1 MRETRTFFVT
11 QLTDASA
18 LLLKRSSVKTT
29 LRGVYA
35 KEIPVKKIMS
45 AAIATAALTIT
56 ATMTA
61 LAGSWVQQ
69 NGSWVYLNDAG
80 QIQTGW
86 AWIDGNQDGIA
97 ESYYFDLNGCLATGT
112 TTPDGY
118 TVNSDGAWVQDGS
131 VQKKVIPLS
140 NPNALG
146 RLGTVAGSSDMSS
159 DIYLVAGSAYEDG
172 KNYMHSEE
180 SLKQLTGRK
189 DIVNFARQYVGAGK
203 LRYGAGTNLNGGPV
217 DCSGFVLAV
226 FRQFGISLPR
236 TSAEQCAAA
245 PRYVS
250 EAELL
255 PGDLIF
261 YGNGGRVNHVAIYT
275 GENSIVHATN
285 SSRGWVFEDSGSSAI
300 HYAPIIAIGRYW

>member
-1 MRETRTFFVT
+1 M
-11 QLTDASA
+11 
-18 LLLKRSSVKTT
+18 
-29 LRGVYA
+29 
-35 KEIPVKKIMS
+35 KKIMS

-61 LAGSWVQQ
+61 LAGSWTQQ

-80 QIQTGW
+80 QLQTGW

-97 ESYYFDLNGCLATGT
+97 ESYYFDMSGKLSTST

-131 VQKKVIPLS
+131 VQTKVIPLS

-146 RLGTVAGSSDMSS
+146 RLGTVAGSSSMSS
-159 DIYLVAGSAYEDG
+159 DSFLVAGSAYENG

-180 SLKQLTGRK
+180 ALQQVTGRK

-203 LRYGAGTNLNGGPV
+203 LRYGTGTNLNGGPV

-250 EAELL
+250 EAEML

-285 SSRGWVFEDSGSSAI
+285 SSRGWVFEDSGSSAM

>member
-18 LLLKRSSVKTT
+18 LLRKRCSVKAA

-61 LAGSWVQQ
+61 LAGSWTQQ

-80 QIQTGW
+80 QLQTGW

-97 ESYYFDLNGCLATGT
+97 ESYYFDMSGKLSTST

-131 VQKKVIPLS
+131 VQTKVIPLS
-140 NPNALG
+140 DPSALG
-146 RLGTVAGSSDMSS
+146 RLGTVAGSSSMSS
-159 DIYLVAGSAYEDG
+159 DSFLVAGSAYENG

-180 SLKQLTGRK
+180 ALQQVTGRK

-203 LRYGAGTNLNGGPV
+203 LRYGTGTNLNGGPV

-261 YGNGGRVNHVAIYT
+261 YGSGGRVNHVAIYT

>member
-1 MRETRTFFVT
+1 M
-11 QLTDASA
+11 
-18 LLLKRSSVKTT
+18 
-29 LRGVYA
+29 
-35 KEIPVKKIMS
+35 KKIIS

-56 ATMTA
+56 ATVTA
-61 LAGSWVQQ
+61 LAGSWGQQ

-80 QIQTGW
+80 QLQTGW

-97 ESYYFDLNGCLATGT
+97 ESYYFDLNGCLATAT

-131 VQKKVIPLS
+131 VQTKVIPLS

-146 RLGTVAGSSDMSS
+146 RLGTVAGSSSMSS
-159 DIYLVAGSAYEDG
+159 DSFLVAGSAYENG
-172 KNYMHSEE
+172 KNYMHSQE
-180 SLKQLTGRK
+180 SLQQVTGRK

-203 LRYGAGTNLNGGPV
+203 LRYGTGTNLNGGPV

-250 EAELL
+250 EAEML

-285 SSRGWVFEDSGSSAI
+285 SSRGWAFEDSGSSAI

>member
-1 MRETRTFFVT
+1 MKKF
-11 QLTDASA
+11 LTVVMMAVA
-18 LLLKRSSVKTT
+18 FT
-29 LRGVYA
+29 L
-35 KEIPVKKIMS
+35 
-45 AAIATAALTIT
+45 TAAMN
-56 ATMTA
+56 AW
-61 LAGSWVQQ
+61 AGSWEQQ
-69 NGSWVYLNDAG
+69 SGSWFYRNDAG
-80 QIQTGW
+80 QFQTGW

-97 ESYYFDLNGCLATGT
+97 ESYYFDQTGRMIVDT
-112 TTPDGY
+112 ITPDGY
-118 TVNSDGAWVQDGS
+118 RVNSDGAWVQDGT

-146 RLGTVAGSSDMSS
+146 RLGTIAGSSEVSTGNF
-159 DIYLVAGSAYEDG
+159 LVAGSAYENG
-172 KNYMHSEE
+172 LNYMNTEE
-180 SLKQLTGRK
+180 SLQQITGRK

-226 FRQFGISLPR
+226 FREFGISLPR

-245 PRYVS
+245 PKYVS
-250 EAELL
+250 EAEML

-285 SSRGWVFEDSGSSAI
+285 SSRGWVFEDRGSSAM
-300 HYAPIIAIGRYW
+300 HYTTIVAIGRYW

>member
-1 MRETRTFFVT
+1 MNKYV
-11 QLTDASA
+11 
-18 LLLKRSSVKTT
+18 
-29 LRGVYA
+29 
-35 KEIPVKKIMS
+35 S
-45 AAIATAALTIT
+45 AAIATVALTIT
-56 ATMTA
+56 TAMTVW
-61 LAGSWVQQ
+61 AGSWTQQ
-69 NGSWVYLNDAG
+69 NGSWIYLDDAG
-80 QIQTGW
+80 QRQIGW

-97 ESYYFDLNGCLATGT
+97 EYYYFDQNGCLATDT
-112 TTPDGY
+112 TTADGY
-118 TVNSDGAWVQDGS
+118 TVNESGAWTQDGV

-140 NPNALG
+140 DPNALG
-146 RLGTVAGSSDMSS
+146 RLGTIAGSSPLSGDSF
-159 DIYLVAGSAYEDG
+159 LVAGSAYENG

-180 SLKQLTGRK
+180 ALQQVTGRK

-236 TSAEQCAAA
+236 TSAEQCTAA

-250 EAELL
+250 EAEML

-261 YGNGGRVNHVAIYT
+261 YGSGGRVNHVAIYT

-285 SSRGWVFEDSGSSAI
+285 SSRVWVYEDSGSAM

>member
-1 MRETRTFFVT
+1 M
-11 QLTDASA
+11 
-18 LLLKRSSVKTT
+18 
-29 LRGVYA
+29 
-35 KEIPVKKIMS
+35 KKIMS

-61 LAGSWVQQ
+61 LAGSWGQQ

-80 QIQTGW
+80 QLQTGW
-86 AWIDGNQDGIA
+86 VWIDGNQDGIA
-97 ESYYFDLNGCLATGT
+97 ESYYFDLNGCLSTDT

-140 NPNALG
+140 DPNALG
-146 RLGTVAGSSDMSS
+146 RFGTVAGSSDMLS
-159 DIYLVAGSAYEDG
+159 DSYLVAGSAYEDG
-172 KNYMHSEE
+172 KNYMHSQE
-180 SLKQLTGRK
+180 SLQQVTGRK

-203 LRYGAGTNLNGGPV
+203 LRYGTGTNLNGGPV

-250 EAELL
+250 EAEML

-285 SSRGWVFEDSGSSAI
+285 SSRGWVFEDSGSSAVY
-300 HYAPIIAIGRYW
+300 YAPIIAIGRYW

>member
-18 LLLKRSSVKTT
+18 LLRKRCSVKAA

-35 KEIPVKKIMS
+35 KEIPVKKIIS
-45 AAIATAALTIT
+45 VAIATAALTIT
-56 ATMTA
+56 ATVTA
-61 LAGSWVQQ
+61 LAGSWGQQ

-80 QIQTGW
+80 QLQTGW

-97 ESYYFDLNGCLATGT
+97 ESYYFDMSGKLSTST

-131 VQKKVIPLS
+131 VQTKVIPLS

-146 RLGTVAGSSDMSS
+146 RLGTVAGSSSMSS
-159 DIYLVAGSAYEDG
+159 DSFLVAGSAYENG
-172 KNYMHSEE
+172 KNYMHSQE
-180 SLKQLTGRK
+180 SLQQVTGRK
-189 DIVNFARQYVGAGK
+189 DIVNFARQYVGAGTH
-203 LRYGAGTNLNGGPV
+203 RYGAGKNLNGGPV

-250 EAELL
+250 EAEML

>member
-18 LLLKRSSVKTT
+18 LLRKRCSVKAA

-45 AAIATAALTIT
+45 SAIATAALTIT

-80 QIQTGW
+80 QLQTGW

-97 ESYYFDLNGCLATGT
+97 ESYYFDMSGKLSTST

-131 VQKKVIPLS
+131 VQTKVIPLS
-140 NPNALG
+140 DPNALG
-146 RLGTVAGSSDMSS
+146 RFGTVAGGSSMSS
-159 DIYLVAGSAYEDG
+159 DSFLVAGSAYENG
-172 KNYMHSEE
+172 KNYMHSQE
-180 SLKQLTGRK
+180 SLQQVTGRK

-203 LRYGAGTNLNGGPV
+203 LRYGTGTNLNGGPV

-250 EAELL
+250 EAEML

-285 SSRGWVFEDSGSSAI
+285 SSRGWVFEDSGSSAM